1 MTLSKTNYVDKA
13 EEVISR
19 IEKGRNGKPRLT
31 TSKIRSILVTSATI
45 YDKVRRGKGPLTEN
59 EIADVQFLRM
69 KLVYEYGRGETGVR
83 DFIDCAN
90 LIPEIKQIN
99 DDRDQLIVFCKYL
112 EALVA
117 YHRFVGGND

>member
-1 MTLSKTNYVDKA
+1 MALTKTNYVDEA
-13 EEVISR
+13 EKVIGK
-19 IEKGRNGKPRLT
+19 IEKGRNGKPILT

-45 YDKVRRGKGPLTEN
+45 YDKVRRGKGPLTEA
-59 EIADVQFLRM
+59 EVADVQFLRM

-90 LIPEIKQIN
+90 LISEIKQIN

>member
-1 MTLSKTNYVDKA
+1 MTLTKTNYVDKA
-13 EEVISR
+13 EEVIGK
-19 IEKGRNGKPRLT
+19 IAKGYKGNPLLT

-45 YDKVRRGKGPLTEN
+45 YDKVRRGKGPLTED

-69 KLVYEYGRGETGVR
+69 KLVYEYGRDETGVR
-83 DFIDCAN
+83 NFIDCAN

-99 DDRDQLIVFCKYL
+99 DDRDQLIIFCKYL